1 MQEPTPSVA
10 GDRRHDPDL
19 SASSAV
25 EERGHETGDRASSG
39 VEETTD
45 ASRGAEAVI
54 AGPRAR
60 AIDVDADTEALA
72 GDPGASASIRNSEIP
87 ATRAIRTTGLTDDE
101 SSAAATVVEPLDLSV
116 MTAALAR
123 LGPEGLIRLR
133 ARHAE
138 VLARISEKVEDPARR
153 EELKAQAERLNPDTW
168 VTGPD
173 VTEGLERYEAVFE
186 SLRSVVGRRRK
197 RRRRRVSGS
206 GAANGGPAGASDE
219 PDAGD
224 ADSPGEPESDL

>member
-1 MQEPTPSVA
+1 M
-10 GDRRHDPDL
+10 
-19 SASSAV
+19 
-25 EERGHETGDRASSG
+25 
-39 VEETTD
+39 EETAD
-45 ASRGAEAVI
+45 ASRGAEAVS
-54 AGPRAR
+54 AGPRFR
-60 AIDVDADTEALA
+60 TNEVDAAGTEAL
-72 GDPGASASIRNSEIP
+72 GDDPAASASISNTEFP
-87 ATRAIRTTGLTDDE
+87 AARAIRTAGLTDDE
-101 SSAAATVVEPLDLSV
+101 SSSAATVVEPVPDPSV

-168 VTGPD
+168 VTDPD

-197 RRRRRVSGS
+197 RRRRRVAGG

-219 PDAGD
+219 QDAGD
-224 ADSPGEPESDL
+224 ADSPGEPDSDL